1 MSNALEDLEF
11 KDLRGYLWRKG
22 DLRHKLWEQQKVI
35 YDTIRNNDLDGTEVV
50 LLCSRQFGKSHLG
63 VLFGV
68 EDCLRYP
75 DSCILI
81 VGPTIQQVREIVAPR
96 LRKIANDAPPG
107 MVTRTKSENKWHI
120 GSSELVL
127 GGFDQSASAQRGK
140 TVQNIYVEEIV
151 DSHPDDYI
159 EAMRSDLGPALTHSE
174 RGKLIFLTTPPKVP
188 DHPFIQDTM
197 VKAEFNGSLFVFT
210 IDDNKELT
218 PQQYQDCI
226 NRAGGR
232 HTIDFRREY
241 LCEIVRDPSKIVVP
255 AFNKAEHV
263 RNFPIPTKRNLHVTI
278 DWGGVRDK
286 TVALL
291 HCYDYASDTDLI
303 LDERVFDANTA
314 TSEIVAELHDM
325 EGEEEVTRFADV
337 PGQLLVDLNSAGYLT
352 SAPVKDDWK
361 AGINYMN
368 VRFSQH
374 KVNILP
380 KCQFLIAS
388 LESGTLN
395 KMKTDFERTSALG
408 HCDALA
414 ALMYGLR
421 SRDGSNPY
429 GEQVRNYHHNTQFNV
444 PRETEHPMS
453 KAIQPKTFGFSNKK
467 RFGSF

>member
-1 MSNALEDLEF
+1 MSLEDLGYS
-11 KDLRGYLWRKG
+11 DLKGYLWRRG
-22 DLRHKLWEQQKVI
+22 DLRHKLWAQQKVI
-35 YDTIRNNDLDGTEVV
+35 YDTIRNNDLAGTEVV

-68 EDCLRYP
+68 EDCLRFP

-96 LRKIANDAPPG
+96 LRKIAHDAPPG
-107 MVTRTKSENKWHI
+107 MVKRTKSENKWNI
-120 GSSELVL
+120 GTSELVL

-159 EAMRSDLGPALTHSE
+159 EAMRSDLGPALTHSD
-174 RGKLIFLTTPPKVP
+174 RGKLIFLTTPPKIP

-197 VKAEFNGSLFVFT
+197 VKAEMNGSFFKFT
-210 IDDNKELT
+210 IDDNEELSE
-218 PQQYQDCI
+218 QQYQDCV

-255 AFNKAEHV
+255 AFDKTKHV
-263 RNFPIPTKRNLHVTI
+263 CDFPIPTKRNTHVTI

-314 TSEIVAELHDM
+314 TSEIVTELYAM
-325 EGEEEVTRFADV
+325 EGEETVARFADV
-337 PGQLLVDLNSAGYLT
+337 PGQLLVDLNSGGYLT
-352 SAPVKDDWK
+352 SAPIKDDWK

-368 VRFSQH
+368 VRFSLG
-374 KVNILP
+374 KVKIDR

-395 KMKTDFERTSALG
+395 KTKTDFERTSALG
-408 HCDALA
+408 HCDAIA

-421 SRDGSNPY
+421 SRNVSNPY
-429 GEQVRNYHHNTQFNV
+429 GETVRNHHHTTQFVV
-444 PRETEHPMS
+444 PRETNHPLA
-453 KAIQPKTFGFSNKK
+453 KAVQPKSFGFSNKK
-467 RFGSF
+467 RFGSFK